1 MSSYFAI
8 IRRTKDA
15 HFYIQ
20 ELSRQFALY
29 KATQDQVD
37 NPTYKT
43 FNRPTSNRLICK
55 EIAAK
60 PLLQSVEFYV
70 PTVPVEPGPP
80 DGPTQ
85 TGTTTVMLDFDHAL
99 EDRSNNKNDA
109 LFEFTNN
116 QLVFGNGRD
125 TVMSFAVNFN
135 QSSNSTYDKLWIPF
149 SNSTQIVYD
158 TPNGFSVL
166 QRWKPHTLTNL
177 GTATSPPQPA
187 PKTNRIRYLGG
198 PVLNKYNVEIYNI
211 WWGTAWNSDSA
222 ASDKTFLQSSY
233 NTIVNSDHFK
243 PMWQYGNVK
252 PPIIS
257 NNNVVHTSTPLPG
270 PANVTFEQINAMID
284 ACVSAG
290 QVPNYRD
297 FGEPA
302 MALNTMD
309 YRHLYVV
316 HMPPGK
322 FLPAGYNGAS
332 AVALS
337 TTPPHLVWYNWSAMN
352 PPQSHLNQA
361 MFPQYSYR
369 QMAAQAW
376 AHEVFHHLESP
387 WPGGCDS
394 SQQGFVGYLYDYQGE
409 CAGIQHSSSGAGTRL
424 KALSGTSVITE
435 SIWSDMDGAAVA
447 AGSGDNWTRPPA
459 PVTGNTI
466 RRYLWQKLDDLDN
479 GATAAVGE
487 DGTIYFNVKKAGVE
501 YKVKTIPGAMKVTE
515 WADCWFNFNYATNTP
530 TIYVNNVPY
539 NVASTEPLLWNNKH
553 SHFIVANYDL
563 GAAIGQ
569 FRGLLDMMRLYR
581 NQVTTGEQVNNFNT
595 NGLTITAVNVNDT
608 QGVAVVNRCKVDSKL
623 ENAVFVPT
631 DIEPDIITP
640 TAPASFTG
648 ISFTDTSFTI

>member
-1 MSSYFAI
+1 LSSYFAT

-15 HFYIQ
+15 HQYIQ
-20 ELSRQFALY
+20 EFTRQFALY

-43 FNRPTSNRLICK
+43 FNRASSNRLICK

-60 PLLQSVEFYV
+60 PLLQSVEFYL
-70 PTVPVEPGPP
+70 PTVPIEPGPP
-80 DGPTQ
+80 DGPSP
-85 TGTTTVMLDFDHAL
+85 TGTVTVMLNFDQEL

-116 QLVFGNGRD
+116 QLVFSSGRD
-125 TVMSFAVNFN
+125 SMMSFAVNFN

-158 TPNGFSVL
+158 TPNGFSL
-166 QRWKPHTLTNL
+166 FMRYKPHTLTNL
-177 GTATSPPQPA
+177 GTATSAPQPA
-187 PKTNRIRYLGG
+187 PMTNRIRYLGG
-198 PVLNKYNVEIYNI
+198 PVLNKYNVGIYNI
-211 WWGTAWNSDSA
+211 WWGSAWNSGNA
-222 ASDKTFLQSSY
+222 ASDRGSLQSSY
-233 NTIVNSDHFK
+233 NTIVNSDHYK
-243 PMWQYGNVK
+243 PMWQYGGIKTPV
-252 PPIIS
+252 IS
-257 NNNVVHTSTPLPG
+257 NNNVIHTATPLPS
-270 PANVTFEQINAMID
+270 ASNVTFLEINEMID
-284 ACVSAG
+284 ACVAAG
-290 QVPNYRD
+290 QVPDYRS

-316 HMPPGK
+316 HLPPNK
-322 FLPAGYNGAS
+322 FLPVGYNGAS

-337 TTPPHLVWYNWSAMN
+337 TTPPHLVWYNWSALN
-352 PPQSHLNQA
+352 YATNHLNQS

-387 WPGGCDS
+387 WPGGCTSD
-394 SQQGFVGYLYDYQGE
+394 QQGYTGYVYNYQGE

-447 AGSGDNWTRPPA
+447 AGSGDNWTRQPA
-459 PVTGNTI
+459 ATTGNTI

-501 YKVKTIPGAMKVTE
+501 YKRKTTPGAMKVTE

-539 NVASTEPLLWNNKH
+539 TNASTEALLWNNKH
-553 SHFIVANYDL
+553 SHFIIANYDL
-563 GAAIGQ
+563 GAVTGQ
-569 FRGLLDMMRLYR
+569 FRGLLDDMRLYR
-581 NQVTTGEQVNNFNT
+581 NQVTTAEEVNNLST
-595 NGLTITAVNVNDT
+595 NGLTITGVNIDAT
-608 QGVAVVNRCKVDSKL
+608 QGVAIVNRCKIGTKL
-623 ENAVFVPT
+623 DNLVFVPA
-631 DIEPDIITP
+631 DVEPGDVAP
-640 TAPASFTG
+640 TGPASFTG
-648 ISFTDTSFTI
+648 ISFTSTSFTI